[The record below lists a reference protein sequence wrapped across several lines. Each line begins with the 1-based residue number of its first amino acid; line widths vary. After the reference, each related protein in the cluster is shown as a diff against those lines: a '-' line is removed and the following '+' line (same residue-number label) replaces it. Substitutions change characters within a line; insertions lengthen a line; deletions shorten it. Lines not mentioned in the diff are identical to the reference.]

1 MSLFLFGPLKLR
13 HDGCKKKNQKP
24 VSRCAL
30 SLLQQHRNLS
40 AVLTTSSG
48 RRRRRS
54 HYRTSSEGIIVLR
67 IWNNKQRGSTQTAI
81 VSLVFFGLRIER
93 GGGKSKCVIVEFLHV
108 SDNKERW
115 WEWGRNKEACH
126 DGSLDLK
133 PQSVIFEREQ
143 RLILFVSAAKRT
155 NCIWVG
161 GSYCMNWDWN
171 RRKWISVWSR
181 KASFSAHIKYIV

>member
-1 MSLFLFGPLKLR
+1 MVVKPKTCIQMCFISATATQESVCCLD
-13 HDGCKKKNQKP
+13 HIVWQKK
-24 VSRCAL
+24 AME
-30 SLLQQHRNLS
+30 LLQDLVWGNHCPENLKQQ
-40 AVLTTSSG
+40 T
-48 RRRRRS
+48 
-54 HYRTSSEGIIVLR
+54 EGFDTNSYCLACV
-67 IWNNKQRGSTQTAI
+67 
-81 VSLVFFGLRIER
+81 FGLRIER